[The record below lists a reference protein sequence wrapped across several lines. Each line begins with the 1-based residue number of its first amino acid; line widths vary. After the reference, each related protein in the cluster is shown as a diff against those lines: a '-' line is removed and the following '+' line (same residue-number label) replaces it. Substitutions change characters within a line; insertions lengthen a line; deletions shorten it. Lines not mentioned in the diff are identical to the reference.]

1 MLALNQLEVWN
12 RIKDEVNKVGITK
25 NLLQYKKKLENQKK
39 PIKSKKKIKQIGNS
53 LNFRHLWNLSK
64 CWGLETS

>member
-1 MLALNQLEVWN
+1 MLALNQIEVWN

-39 PIKSKKKIKQIGNS
+39 PTKNPRKKSN
-53 LNFRHLWNLSK
+53 R
-64 CWGLETS
+64 